1 MQAHAEAQS
10 TRRKRNLLLLNLS
23 APPRLR
29 VSIPTSPASAHLPPP
44 PQSPLTSMQAH
55 AEPRRTRRKRN
66 LLLLNLSAS
75 PRLRVNSSPYQLR
88 YTFACTPVR
97 TGAGNIEGSLALR
110 LPRPRRK
117 TPDRTEEI
125 FRHPSRR
132 PFPGSKITAR
142 TNAVSGQWSDRVI
155 TPAWKRPQRTR
166 SGSRP
171 AMPALRHPVVS
182 SISEWT
188 RNQRQQTAQT
198 PRTRQPSR
206 HRRHRPSFNKDFS
219 PGPPKAGYQHHG
231 RHPSL
236 AILPV
241 RQTSARQTP
250 RRQRPLQRSKGQITV
265 AIAPLEP
272 AHSSLAKKTLP
283 IKK

>member
-166 SGSRP
+166 SRTSP

-182 SISEWT
+182 SISQWT
-188 RNQRQQTAQT
+188 RN
-198 PRTRQPSR
+198 
-206 HRRHRPSFNKDFS
+206 
-219 PGPPKAGYQHHG
+219 
-231 RHPSL
+231 
-236 AILPV
+236 
-241 RQTSARQTP
+241 
-250 RRQRPLQRSKGQITV
+250 
-265 AIAPLEP
+265 
-272 AHSSLAKKTLP
+272 
-283 IKK
+283 